1 MKMKRRKA
9 IVGLIAFMATLASAA
24 PGPRSAK
31 TDVTGTIVDYNRR
44 SSILILS
51 DFQGWD
57 RKQMEQARLVER
69 ASIRRWF
76 ESLEKN
82 HAPIYIKKADLKGLR
97 KGQRIKITGYSYFSD
112 EWMIYADYGKLERVR

>member
-1 MKMKRRKA
+1 
-9 IVGLIAFMATLASAA
+9 
-24 PGPRSAK
+24 
-31 TDVTGTIVDYNRR
+31 
-44 SSILILS
+44 
-51 DFQGWD
+51 
-57 RKQMEQARLVER
+57 MEQARLVER

-112 EWMIYADYGKLERVR
+112 EWMIYADYSKLERVR